1 MNNYEIK
8 GVLKKIIF
16 FILYVFFNCL
26 ITIFFIKND
35 SFFLIIIY
43 NILFLLLI
51 LLFIFWKEKRLFV
64 YKEKDIFKSVILSL
78 VIIYLFTVIFDP
90 FYRDFSKNAITEF
103 RFNSNNFTIDIFYSL
118 IILFIGSI
126 TEELIF
132 RGIILER
139 YKSIYQT
146 IINVFVGS
154 ILYSLSHFYYLLI
167 MDNLHFDV
175 LKFFDLFLLGLVL
188 SIIAIRYGL
197 LYAIIAHVF
206 YNLLVF
212 LAEYNIVNLFILD
225 YIENNYYIWYFAI
238 MCFLLFPF
246 ILFSPRWCKRYLV
259 PKQ

>member
-1 MNNYEIK
+1 M
-8 GVLKKIIF
+8 
-16 FILYVFFNCL
+16 
-26 ITIFFIKND
+26 
-35 SFFLIIIY
+35 
-43 NILFLLLI
+43 
-51 LLFIFWKEKRLFV
+51 FWKEKKLFF
-64 YKEKDIFKSVILSL
+64 YKEKDIFKRVILSL
-78 VIIYLFTVIFDP
+78 VIIYLFTVILDP

-103 RFNSNNFTIDIFYSL
+103 KFNSNNFTIYALYAL

-146 IINVFVGS
+146 IISVFVS
-154 ILYSLSHFYYLLI
+154 SVLYSLSHFYELLI
-167 MDNLHFDV
+167 RDNLHFDV
-175 LKFFDLFLLGLVL
+175 LKFFDLFLLGVVL

-212 LAEYNIVNLFILD
+212 SADFDIVNLFILD

-246 ILFSPRWCKRYLV
+246 ILFSRLPILT
-259 PKQ
+259 